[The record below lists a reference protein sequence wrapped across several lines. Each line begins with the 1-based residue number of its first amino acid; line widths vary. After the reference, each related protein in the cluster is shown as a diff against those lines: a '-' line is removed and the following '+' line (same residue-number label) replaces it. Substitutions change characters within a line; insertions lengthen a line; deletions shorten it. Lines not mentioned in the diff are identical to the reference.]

1 MLPSHNTVGLEIVP
15 AYQSA
20 GLENRTSSESSALG
34 FLRRQFSKPKPLPS
48 STSLN
53 DQVVIITGSST
64 GLGFEAARKFLKLG
78 ISHLVMAVR
87 SQKRGDAAAEKLR
100 GEFPKPTLCVWLL
113 DMESPKSIQAFAEH
127 CTALPRIDI
136 AVLNAAIQKP
146 SFTLS
151 PETGRETMMQV
162 NYLST
167 IMLAILLLPVLKT
180 KKQADAVRPP
190 TISIVGSDL
199 AYMFDIQ
206 RDSPILRPL
215 QDPTTY
221 DQYPLYSRL
230 KLLLL
235 LATAKLC
242 ESIDRENVIINVTN
256 PGMTKGTPG
265 SWRWRR
271 PG

>member
-1 MLPSHNTVGLEIVP
+1 MTI
-15 AYQSA
+15 
-20 GLENRTSSESSALG
+20 
-34 FLRRQFSKPKPLPS
+34 
-48 STSLN
+48 
-53 DQVVIITGSST
+53 IITGSST
-64 GLGFEAARKFLKLG
+64 GLGFEAARQFLKLG

-87 SQKRGDAAAEKLR
+87 SQERGDAAAEKLR
-100 GEFPKPTLCVWLL
+100 GEFPKPTLSVWLL
-113 DMESPKSIQAFAEH
+113 DMESPKSIKAFAER
-127 CTALPRIDI
+127 CRALPRIEI
-136 AVLNAAIQKP
+136 AVRNAAIQKP

-190 TISIVGSDL
+190 TISIVGSNL

-215 QDPTTY
+215 QDPATY

-230 KLLLL
+230 KLISPLYIL
-235 LATAKLC
+235 
-242 ESIDRENVIINVTN
+242 IY
-256 PGMTKGTPG
+256 P
-265 SWRWRR
+265 
-271 PG
+271 